1 MEKLRYRFYTGA
13 NESAVSQI
21 ILAFKIKIHAGILQS
36 NNRYNDLCLQNSM
49 SQTEDVEPDQNTN
62 DKRKKQNVE
71 TSELEH
77 ASNCGCGH

>member
-1 MEKLRYRFYTGA
+1 
-13 NESAVSQI
+13 
-21 ILAFKIKIHAGILQS
+21 
-36 NNRYNDLCLQNSM
+36 M

-71 TSELEH
+71 IGELEH